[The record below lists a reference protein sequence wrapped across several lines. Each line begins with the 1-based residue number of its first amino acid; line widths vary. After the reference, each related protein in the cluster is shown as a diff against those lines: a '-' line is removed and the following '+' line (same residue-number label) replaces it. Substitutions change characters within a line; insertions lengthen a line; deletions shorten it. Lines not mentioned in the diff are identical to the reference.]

1 MESAKGDRRGEVEFM
16 EEVKSDSG
24 IPPIRGGFTE
34 QASSGLRHSE
44 ERKPTTSTIN
54 KRYDT

>member
-16 EEVKSDSG
+16 EVKSDSG

-34 QASSGLRHSE
+34 QASSGLRHFE

-54 KRYDT
+54 K